1 MACCD
6 TEMKGAAQRGGRND
20 DSPYASGQRKTP
32 SPPKNLS
39 TPHGQEIHLQ
49 KKREYNEESPPRLY
63 IVTEQND
70 DVTDGILGGRLLRI
84 ELWNMK

>member
-1 MACCD
+1 M
-6 TEMKGAAQRGGRND
+6 MGAAQSGGRND
-20 DSPYASGQRKTP
+20 DSPYAPGQRKTP

-39 TPHGQEIHLQ
+39 TPMD
-49 KKREYNEESPPRLY
+49 KKSTYTRKIEYNEEPPPQLY
-63 IVTEQND
+63 TVTEQND

>member
-1 MACCD
+1 MTRD
-6 TEMKGAAQRGGRND
+6 DGSGTIGGRND

-32 SPPKNLS
+32 SPPKNQS
-39 TPHGQEIHLQ
+39 TPMD
-49 KKREYNEESPPRLY
+49 KKSTYKKKENIMRSLPQLY
-63 IVTEQND
+63 TATEQND

>member
-1 MACCD
+1 MMTAH
-6 TEMKGAAQRGGRND
+6 THQGRERRYHPQIN
-20 DSPYASGQRKTP
+20 
-32 SPPKNLS
+32 PPPMDKKS
-39 TPHGQEIHLQ
+39 TYK
-49 KKREYNEESPPRLY
+49 KKREYNEEPPPRLY